1 MPTVARHSFGRYC
14 WVDLGTT
21 DPEAARRFYGDL
33 MGWEFDDRYEAGNL
47 VYTMIL
53 LDGRRVACMWQLHPP
68 QLEAGVPPTWNSYV
82 CVEDVWATARKCE
95 SLGAQNL
102 AGPVDI
108 FDFGVLATL
117 TDPNGAVFWLWQP
130 KAHTGFQVMM
140 EPSSYLWV
148 ELYAHKPTE
157 DAEFYKAAF
166 DWNLDA
172 DSNPDNPGYYLFSQE
187 TREDSAEWERRVA
200 GVLQIRPEM
209 GPVPPHWN
217 VYFQVADVDAA
228 LQKAL
233 DLGGEQLHPMVEIP
247 RGGRL
252 VGIKDPQGA
261 VFTVMQM
268 AHMPT

>member
-95 SLGAQNL
+95 SLGAQIL

-130 KAHTGFQVMM
+130 KAHTGFQRMM
-140 EPSSYLWV
+140 
-148 ELYAHKPTE
+148 
-157 DAEFYKAAF
+157 
-166 DWNLDA
+166 
-172 DSNPDNPGYYLFSQE
+172 
-187 TREDSAEWERRVA
+187 
-200 GVLQIRPEM
+200 
-209 GPVPPHWN
+209 
-217 VYFQVADVDAA
+217 
-228 LQKAL
+228 
-233 DLGGEQLHPMVEIP
+233 
-247 RGGRL
+247 
-252 VGIKDPQGA
+252 
-261 VFTVMQM
+261 
-268 AHMPT
+268 